1 MYNCPKVSVSLNNDY
16 SQAWRMDKYLVNFP
30 LLIYWSTV
38 MQITTFSEKIFHRA
52 FLNFFPQNQS
62 YSALINSFKR
72 WKTSK
77 SKEVFLSVSF
87 VIFRIYCHR
96 LDKNNRK
103 NRNLNEPLLVFQIW
117 LVGFWFSR
125 SILVVHGLRRS
136 NELTNYF
143 YCILYYFIKAF
154 LYKFEI
160 IF

>member
-1 MYNCPKVSVSLNNDY
+1 MYNCPQVSVSLNNDY

-38 MQITTFSEKIFHRA
+38 MQITTFSEKIFYRA
-52 FLNFFPQNQS
+52 FLFFLFFFRRLFKMYPRNPQNQS

-72 WKTSK
+72 RKTSK

-117 LVGFWFSR
+117 LVGFWFSH
-125 SILVVHGLRRS
+125 SILVSTRAQK
-136 NELTNYF
+136 
-143 YCILYYFIKAF
+143 IKWTD
-154 LYKFEI
+154 
-160 IF
+160 